1 MSLGRTTTLLQLIK
15 YNTSQRILEELA
27 DAESRSILFS
37 SIIEERSAAELAE
50 MLHIPLSSV
59 YKKLNRLRHLAL
71 ISVTRT
77 VMDTNHKRNRMYKSN
92 ISEAII
98 HIKNRTPELE
108 PTLDPILVAN
118 KPGSVNESP
127 VTLPETEF
135 DVSRLIMDEMG
146 NARSRAVLFSIR
158 DKPKGSRTI
167 SLELQIS
174 LSTTQDILERLEYLG
189 LAEKWTVDGE
199 QTSLY
204 RSCISEASIIIK
216 DAEPVL
222 GLVGN

>member
-1 MSLGRTTTLLQLIK
+1 MSRTPTLLQLIK

-37 SIIEERSAAELAE
+37 SITEERNAAELAE

-59 YKKLNRLRHLAL
+59 YKKLNRLRYLAL

-77 VMDTNHKRNRMYKSN
+77 VMDANHKRNKMYKSN

-98 HIKNRTPELE
+98 HIKNRAPEPA

-118 KPGSVNESP
+118 KPGSANESP
-127 VTLPETEF
+127 VTLPQNEF
-135 DVSRLIMDEMG
+135 DVSHLIMKEMS
-146 NARSRAVLFSIR
+146 NANSRTVLFSIR

-167 SLELQIS
+167 SLELQIP
-174 LSTTQDILERLEYLG
+174 LATIQDILERLEYLG
-189 LAEKWTVDGE
+189 LAEKQTADGG
-199 QTSLY
+199 QTGLY
-204 RSCISEASIIIK
+204 RSRIAEASIIIK
-216 DAEPVL
+216 DAKPVL
-222 GLVGN
+222 DLVGN

>member
-1 MSLGRTTTLLQLIK
+1 MSRTPTLLQLIK

-37 SIIEERSAAELAE
+37 SITEERSAAELAE
-50 MLHIPLSSV
+50 LLHIPLSSV

-77 VMDTNHKRNRMYKSN
+77 IMDTNHKRNKMYKSN
-92 ISEAII
+92 VSEAII
-98 HIKNRTPELE
+98 HIKSHAPELE

-118 KPGSVNESP
+118 KPGSANESSVP
-127 VTLPETEF
+127 LPQNEF

-146 NARSRAVLFSIR
+146 DARSRAVLFSIR

-167 SLELQIS
+167 SLELQ
-174 LSTTQDILERLEYLG
+174 LPLTATQDILERLEYLG
-189 LAEKWTVDGE
+189 LAEKWTADGS
-199 QTSLY
+199 QTGLY
-204 RSCISEASIIIK
+204 RSRIAEANIIIK

-222 GLVGN
+222 DLVGN